1 MHKRSGEIIFA
12 VLLGLVLPS
21 LLSMSLRNNNT
32 TAPLEE
38 YGAETSVK
46 ETTDHISV
54 SISVLLENGEI
65 QMMDL
70 NDYLVAVLLRE
81 MPADFELEALKA
93 QAVVARTYTLRR
105 HLLTNGKHTNAAVC
119 TDSACCQGYYA
130 AEDYLHDGGNRDAV
144 QKIIAAV
151 SSTDG
156 EVLMYDDQ
164 LIEAT
169 YFSCSGGMT
178 EDAAAVWG
186 QEIPY
191 LTATSSP
198 GEENATHYTDTVT
211 FTTSDL
217 ARKLGISQPA
227 GGKPW
232 IEGVTYTPGGG
243 VDEIQLCGKVFRG
256 TEIRQKLGLRSTVFV
271 ISVVGDTVT
280 ITTKGFGHRVGM
292 SQYGADAMAV
302 QGSTYQQILAHYYQ
316 GTNLVVFDGN

>member
-1 MHKRSGEIIFA
+1 
-12 VLLGLVLPS
+12 
-21 LLSMSLRNNNT
+21 
-32 TAPLEE
+32 
-38 YGAETSVK
+38 
-46 ETTDHISV
+46 
-54 SISVLLENGEI
+54 
-65 QMMDL
+65 
-70 NDYLVAVLLRE
+70 
-81 MPADFELEALKA
+81 
-93 QAVVARTYTLRR
+93 
-105 HLLTNGKHTNAAVC
+105 
-119 TDSACCQGYYA
+119 
-130 AEDYLHDGGNRDAV
+130 LHDGGNRDAV